1 MRFAYK
7 WIGGF
12 DTADWSVASDRVRE
26 PAVMAPSGAT
36 ADAMS

>member
-12 DTADWSVASDRVRE
+12 DGADWSVTSDRVRE
-26 PAVMAPSGAT
+26 AAEMVPTGAT